1 MDKNFGYVN
10 GLDKKNFPYDLEKTS
25 SGTLK
30 AESLP
35 YGYNINDVN
44 DIVFVDDIY
53 MSGEQAGRT
62 YQELEKKIAELYIKT
77 DQKPRLHYLS
87 IAGNKHST
95 QGKYK
100 WDSFTVGEEYNFRR
114 NGEKFEGVSG
124 VVFPFSIPDG
134 HRHSIARKLYRNKKR
149 FAHRK
154 FG

>member
-1 MDKNFGYVN
+1 
-10 GLDKKNFPYDLEKTS
+10 
-25 SGTLK
+25 
-30 AESLP
+30 
-35 YGYNINDVN
+35 
-44 DIVFVDDIY
+44 
-53 MSGEQAGRT
+53 MSPFHYR
-62 YQELEKKIAELYIKT
+62 ELEIEML
-77 DQKPRLHYLS
+77 L
-87 IAGNKHST
+87 G